1 VKFILN
7 KKEKWMPDKVKLKK
21 YGNRRLYDM
30 EKSAYVTINQV
41 ADLIRQGRQV
51 EVVDAKSKEDV
62 TASILS
68 QIVLE
73 EAKNKNILLPVPVL
87 HMIIQYG
94 DNVLGEF
101 FEKYLQQMIQTYL
114 AHKHAVDDQFKK
126 WLEMGQDFSNMA
138 QGSMAGSPFKSF
150 FDQFSSFS
158 NKQEQKKEK

>member
-1 VKFILN
+1 
-7 KKEKWMPDKVKLKK
+7 MPNKVKLKK

-30 EKSAYVTINQV
+30 EKSAYVTLNQV

-51 EVVDAKSKEDV
+51 EVMDAKSKEDV

-68 QIVLE
+68 QIILE

-87 HMIIQYG
+87 HLIIQYG
-94 DNVLGEF
+94 DNILGEF

-114 AHKHAVDDQFKK
+114 GHKHAVDDQFKK

-138 QGSMAGSPFKSF
+138 GLSPFKSF

-158 NKQEQKKEK
+158 DKQEQKKEE

>member
-1 VKFILN
+1 
-7 KKEKWMPDKVKLKK
+7 MPDKVKLKK

-51 EVVDAKSKEDV
+51 EVVDAKTKEDV
-62 TASILS
+62 TASILT

-73 EAKNKNILLPVPVL
+73 EAKNKNIILPVPVL

-158 NKQEQKKEK
+158 NKQEQKKKE

>member
-1 VKFILN
+1 
-7 KKEKWMPDKVKLKK
+7 MPDKVKLKK

-30 EKSAYVTINQV
+30 EKSAYVTLNQV
-41 ADLIRQGRQV
+41 ADLIRHGRRV

-68 QIVLE
+68 QIILE

-87 HMIIQYG
+87 HLIIQYG

-114 AHKHAVDDQFKK
+114 AHRHAVDDQFKK

-138 QGSMAGSPFKSF
+138 QETMAGSPFKSF
-150 FDQFSSFS
+150 FDQFSSYS
-158 NKQEQKKEK
+158 NKQEQKKEE

>member
-1 VKFILN
+1 
-7 KKEKWMPDKVKLKK
+7 
-21 YGNRRLYDM
+21 M
-30 EKSAYVTINQV
+30 EKSAYVTLNQV
-41 ADLIRQGRQV
+41 ADLIRQGRRV

-68 QIVLE
+68 QIILE

-87 HMIIQYG
+87 HLIIQYG

-126 WLEMGQDFSNMA
+126 WLEMGLDFSNIT
-138 QGSMAGSPFKSF
+138 QKTMAGFSPFKSF
-150 FDQFSSFS
+150 FDEFSSYA
-158 NKQEQKKEK
+158 NKQEQKKEE

>member
-1 VKFILN
+1 
-7 KKEKWMPDKVKLKK
+7 MPDKVKLKK

-30 EKSAYVTINQV
+30 EKSAYVTLNQV
-41 ADLIRQGRQV
+41 ADLIRHGRRV

-68 QIVLE
+68 QIILE

-87 HMIIQYG
+87 HLIIQYG

-126 WLEMGQDFSNMA
+126 WLEMGRDFSNMA
-138 QGSMAGSPFKSF
+138 GLSPFKSF

-158 NKQEQKKEK
+158 DKQEQKKKNKE

>member
-1 VKFILN
+1 
-7 KKEKWMPDKVKLKK
+7 MPDKITLKK
-21 YGNRRLYDM
+21 YANRRLYDM
-30 EKSAYVTINQV
+30 EKSAYVTLSQV
-41 ADLIRQGRQV
+41 ADLIRQGRRV

-68 QIVLE
+68 QIILE

-87 HMIIQYG
+87 HLIIQYG

-126 WLEMGQDFSNMA
+126 WLEMGLDFSNIT
-138 QGSMAGSPFKSF
+138 QKTMAGFSPFKSF
-150 FDQFSSFS
+150 FDQFSTYA
-158 NKQEQKKEK
+158 NKQEQKKEE

>member
-1 VKFILN
+1 
-7 KKEKWMPDKVKLKK
+7 MPDKVKLKK
-21 YGNRRLYDM
+21 YANRRLYDM
-30 EKSAYVTINQV
+30 EKSAYVTLNQV

-62 TASILS
+62 TASILN

-87 HMIIQYG
+87 HLIIQYG
-94 DNVLGEF
+94 DNILGEF

-126 WLEMGQDFSNMA
+126 WLEMGLDFSNMA
-138 QGSMAGSPFKSF
+138 QENKAGITPFKSF
-150 FDQFSSFS
+150 FDQFSSLS
-158 NKQEQKKEK
+158 SKQEQKK